1 MVAES
6 RDTFDDISIAS
17 RQTHVHLIAQ
27 LQLIRVL
34 FHQSH
39 KILQRTQMCQRLIL
53 ILLYYGL
60 FSRLYSTI
68 LFVRVRPVTQWLISI
83 IAQHVITHRLVA
95 DQLLVDIHQ
104 FRIVAHQRHGSG
116 VSTRLAV

>member
-17 RQTHVHLIAQ
+17 RQAHVHLIAQ

-39 KILQRTQMCQRLIL
+39 KILQRTQMCQRLIF

-60 FSRLYSTI
+60 FSRLYSM
-68 LFVRVRPVTQWLISI
+68 LLLVRMRPVAQWLIGI
-83 IAQHVITHRLVA
+83 IAQHVIAHGLVA

-104 FRIVAHQRHGSG
+104 FRVVTHQRHRSG